1 VLENRWKQLIRQT
14 DGKAPEVDWMGIQR
28 EVEVGLGRRMRRELQ
43 VEPLILCL
51 VQPAPGGTPPYKG
64 LVDDEPDDRSV
75 SRNRGDRD
83 AASGGRRAPAPAPV
97 KVAAAVAETST
108 TANASDQS
116 DLKTQSELSDV
127 PSGRTRRRRSAA
139 A

>member
-1 VLENRWKQLIRQT
+1 MNENIEAIYRNWSGILADWCAAIRCV
-14 DGKAPEVDWMGIQR
+14 GGGEPAAR
-28 EVEVGLGRRMRRELQ
+28 GLGLTGG
-43 VEPLILCL
+43 EP
-51 VQPAPGGTPPYKG
+51 G
-64 LVDDEPDDRSV
+64 
-75 SRNRGDRD
+75 
-83 AASGGRRAPAPAPV
+83 GGRRAPAPAPV